1 MRAAILTFFISTSL
15 FAATIEVQPPAPT
28 SATEVTLRVQEWVSC
43 PPPPKVTHLGTS
55 ISVVIDP
62 GPCLSPL
69 VLGTFLLP
77 LGLLEPGDYE
87 VIVNPP
93 ERTGYAMFFVFD
105 ADTAVFVQSPSIGPT
120 TGGTEVTLFADS
132 VNCFGPDRAI
142 CPLPAVTFNGVAA
155 TVIEAKFNT
164 GTLAVI
170 APPNAKG
177 IADVGV
183 SGTRATRRGRVF
195 RYYDPAEA
203 PPSSMFERVLVPVY
217 AFGPGAFGSNWM
229 TEVTVLNSSFYDIE
243 AYRRSGRVKGRSTM
257 TLDFGASRAGGV
269 LFFPPRDFSSQMQFG
284 SLVRDTSRQAED
296 WGTEVPVVREGE
308 FRRATFSLLNI
319 PVDSRFRQTIRIY
332 NVDSVEDF
340 VPLFVYSMN
349 TSALIAEKSIPLHSA
364 NPCKRFQPCASDE
377 PAMATIDLLTTFPEA
392 AGQDRVRIDIVGDSS
407 SRLWAFASVTN
418 NQTQHVTTITP
429 Q

>member
-1 MRAAILTFFISTSL
+1 MRTAILAFLVSTSL

-28 SATEVTLRVQEWVSC
+28 SATEVTLRIQEYVSC
-43 PPPPKVTHLGTS
+43 PPPPKVTRLGTT

-93 ERTGYAMFFVFD
+93 QRTGYVAFFVSD
-105 ADTAVFVQSPSIGPT
+105 ADSGVFVQSPSIGPT

-132 VNCFGPDRAI
+132 VTCFGPDRAI
-142 CPLPAVTFNGVAA
+142 CPLPIVTFNGVGA
-155 TVIEAKFNT
+155 TVIEAKFNM

-177 IADVGV
+177 IADVVV

-203 PPSSMFERVLVPVY
+203 APSSMFERVLVPVY
-217 AFGPGAFGSNWM
+217 AFGPGAFGSNWT
-229 TEVTVLNSSFYDIE
+229 TEVTVLNSGFYDLE
-243 AYRRSGRVKGRSTM
+243 AYRRPIRVKGRSTM
-257 TLDFGASRAGGV
+257 ILDFGGSRAGGV
-269 LFFPPRDFSSQMQFG
+269 LYFPPRDFSSQMQFG

-296 WGTEVPVVREGE
+296 WGTEVTVVRESE
-308 FRRATFSLLNI
+308 FRKGTFSLLNI
-319 PVDSRFRQTIRIY
+319 PVDSRFRQTLRIY
-332 NVDSVEDF
+332 DVDSVEGF
-340 VPLFVYSMN
+340 ARLSVYSMS
-349 TSALIAEKSIPLHSA
+349 TSALIAEKSIPLRSA

-377 PAMATIDLLTTFPEA
+377 PAMATIDLLTAFPEA
-392 AGQDRVRIDIVGDSS
+392 ADQDRVRIDIVGDSS

-418 NQTQHVTTITP
+418 NQTQHVTVISP